1 MILIVLAAIVMAIL
15 TFGIVMFVLRPSRE
29 EKKLDRRVV
38 QVKAATPGEE
48 TAGMSE
54 DLRQYLKVEDQ
65 GAFGWIEDL
74 IDTSSLHRQLQLLI
88 LQADSTITVGNVV
101 VASLGIGVMVALACD
116 IFLGAIWIAI
126 AAGIA
131 STFIPFAVLTW
142 RRKNRLNK
150 FNSVLADAI
159 DMMARSLRAGHSL
172 PAALGVV
179 ASQALEPVK
188 GEFDEVYKKQNLGLP
203 LREAMMQM
211 LDRVPSQDLR
221 VFVTGV
227 LVQKDTGGNLAE
239 ILDRIVHVIRERVR
253 IQGEIRVH
261 TAQGRLT
268 GWILTGLPV
277 VLLLLINVVDPGYST
292 VLFNTPI
299 GNYLMYAGVALLF
312 LGGML
317 IRTIINGIEI

>member
-1 MILIVLAAIVMAIL
+1 MVLIVVSALFMAFL
-15 TFGIVMFVLRPSRE
+15 TFGIVMLVLRPSRE

-38 QVKAATPGEE
+38 QVKAATPGQEA
-48 TAGMSE
+48 AGISE
-54 DLRQYLKVEDQ
+54 DLRQYLKVEEQ

-74 IDTSSLHRQLQLLI
+74 IDTSSLHRKLQLLI
-88 LQADSTITVGNVV
+88 LQADSTITVGNML
-101 VASLGIGVMVALACD
+101 VASLGIGVVIALAIE
-116 IFLGAIWIAI
+116 IFFHLLWVAI
-126 AAGIA
+126 AAGLA
-131 STFIPFAVLTW
+131 GMFLPFAVLGW
-142 RRKNRLNK
+142 RRTRRLNK
-150 FNSVLADAI
+150 FNSVLAEAI

-179 ASQALEPVK
+179 ASQALQPVRA
-188 GEFDEVYKKQNLGLP
+188 EFDEVYKKQNLGLP

-261 TAQGRLT
+261 TAQGRMT

-292 VLFNTPI
+292 VLFNTTI
-299 GNYLMYAGVALLF
+299 GNYLIYTGVGLLVV
-312 LGGML
+312 GGVI
-317 IRTIINGIEI
+317 IRSIINGIEI

>member
-1 MILIVLAAIVMAIL
+1 MILVYLAAIVMAFL
-15 TFGIVMFVLRPSRE
+15 TFGIVLFVLRPSTE
-29 EKKLDRRVV
+29 QKKLDRRVV
-38 QVKAATPGEE
+38 QVKNATPGEE
-48 TAGMSE
+48 VAVSE
-54 DLRQYLKVEDQ
+54 DLRQYLKVEEQ

-74 IDTSSLHRQLQLLI
+74 IDTSSVHRQLQMLI

-101 VASLGIGVMVALACD
+101 VASLGLAVILALVVDLFFSVM
-116 IFLGAIWIAI
+116 WIALV
-126 AAGIA
+126 AGFA
-131 STFIPFAVLTW
+131 GMFLPFAVLAW
-142 RRKNRLNK
+142 RRKKRLNK

-188 GEFDEVYKKQNLGLP
+188 SEFDEVYKKQNLGLP

-239 ILDRIVHVIRERVR
+239 ILDRIVSVIRERVR
-253 IQGEIRVH
+253 IHGEIRTH
-261 TAQGRLT
+261 TAQGRMT

-277 VLLLLINVVDPGYST
+277 VLLLLINVVDPGYSS
-292 VLFNTPI
+292 VLFTTDI
-299 GNYLMYAGVALLF
+299 GHYLIYTGVVLLAV
-312 LGGML
+312 GGFI

>member
-1 MILIVLAAIVMAIL
+1 MVLVVISAVFMALL
-15 TFGIVMFVLRPSRE
+15 TFGIVMFVMRPSRE

-38 QVKAATPGEE
+38 QVKAANPGEE
-48 TAGMSE
+48 TASISE
-54 DLRQYLKVEDQ
+54 DLRQYLKVEEQ
-65 GAFGWIEDL
+65 GPFGWLEDL
-74 IDTSSLHRQLQLLI
+74 IDTSSLHRQLQMLI
-88 LQADSTITVGNVV
+88 LQADSTITVGNVM
-101 VASLGIGVMVALACD
+101 VASLGLGVVAALLAD
-116 IFLGAIWIAI
+116 IFVHVLWIAI
-126 AAGIA
+126 VAGFG
-131 STFIPFAVLTW
+131 SMFIPFSVLGF
-142 RRKNRLNK
+142 RRKRRLNK

-179 ASQALEPVK
+179 AAQALEPVK

-261 TAQGRLT
+261 TAQGRMT

-292 VLFNTPI
+292 VLFNTTI
-299 GNYLMYAGVALLF
+299 GNYLIYLGVGLLVI
-312 LGGML
+312 GGL
-317 IRTIINGIEI
+317 IIRSIINGIEI